1 MADARP
7 CPRRPAPEGLAGRVL
22 PVPGA
27 GWVDPIPRPERWI
40 GRPVRF
46 ARLDRLAQ
54 LSLVAAH
61 QAVAEAAELLERR
74 ERGGVAL
81 GTAFGSHLA
90 NEAFQV
96 LLEQTGP
103 SGASPALFAYTLPSA
118 AVGEISI
125 HFGLKGP
132 TLTLTH
138 GIGSGLAV
146 LEGAS
151 RMIARGEVDWMLAG
165 AADVLSPTMLR
176 SVAGQTAVL
185 AEGAAFFAL
194 VSERSGALAR
204 LAGSAQ
210 GFERD
215 PAQVFSEALEVANLS
230 AADIRQNLVFDTQ
243 RGQGPDPV
251 LGNGFA
257 ATPLLAL
264 CLAVHQEQTLPVA
277 VTTRDPEGAVHVVC
291 VTQP

>member
-1 MADARP
+1 MP
-7 CPRRPAPEGLAGRVL
+7 CPRRSAPQGLAGREL
-22 PVPGA
+22 PLTGA
-27 GWVDPIPRPERWI
+27 GWVDPIPKPEKWI

-61 QAVAEAAELLERR
+61 QAAAGAADLLERR
-74 ERGGVAL
+74 ERAGVAL

-90 NEAFQV
+90 NEAFQM
-96 LLEQTGP
+96 LLEQAGP

-125 HFGLKGP
+125 HLGLKGP
-132 TLTLTH
+132 TLTLAH

-151 RMIARGEVDWMLAG
+151 RLITRGEADWMLAG
-165 AADVLSPTMLR
+165 AADVLSPTLLR
-176 SVAGQTAVL
+176 SVASHSVVL

-194 VSERSGALAR
+194 ASERSGALAR
-204 LAGSAQ
+204 FAGSAQ
-210 GFERD
+210 GIERD
-215 PAQVFSEALEVANLS
+215 PARLLAEALEVASLS
-230 AADIRQNLVFDTQ
+230 AADIKQHLVFDIQ
-243 RGQGPDPV
+243 GGQGLGPV
-251 LGNGFA
+251 LGYGFA

-264 CLAVHQEQTLPVA
+264 CLAVHKGQTLPVA
-277 VTTRDPEGAVHVVC
+277 VTTRDPEGGVHVVC